1 MKQLLLIMAM
11 CASFLLLA
19 EGGAGKVDF
28 AVFLFRW
35 NGATATE

>member
-19 EGGAGKVDF
+19 EGGQAKLTLP
-28 AVFLFRW
+28 VFLFRW